1 MSSMEEQRQTRSM
14 THPIYLPEYLKRVEG
29 SPAIAE
35 SAHERLLR
43 LITQETSRLD
53 HGARYPFFTDH
64 LYGMDAHI
72 ERLMKDYVI
81 PAARGFEV
89 KKRILLLVGPVS
101 GGKSSLVTLLKRGLE
116 RFSYTEAGALYA
128 IQGCP
133 MHEEPLH
140 LIPQE
145 MRSRVAQRLS
155 VSIRGELCPWCQW
168 QLEHTYHQDLNQ
180 VPLERIYLSESHRV
194 GIGTYAPSDPKSQD
208 IADLT
213 GAADFQGLSVY
224 GSESDP
230 RAFRFDGELNVANR
244 GLVEFQEML
253 KLDEKFL
260 YQLLSL
266 TQEGNFKTSRYQLIS
281 ADEVVIGHSNEH
293 EFRQFMQ
300 NPRNEALAS
309 RMFIQPIP
317 YNLRTEDEV
326 RIYRKLLLPY
336 VSPEVHVGDLALEMA
351 ATVAIL
357 SRIKEVPKPG
367 RDRLSKFT
375 LYQDVAKT
383 AEGSDTIQEGWDLG
397 EGLSGL
403 DPRYVINRLA
413 ALLADSDECLDP
425 IDVLMSLKDGAV
437 YNPFFDRAA
446 KADLVDFV
454 QTAKSLY
461 DQQVEK
467 DVLEAFSEDVTE
479 ALTRLYQNYL
489 DNIIRL
495 LEVGDERP
503 SEFGR
508 TRADERLLRSI
519 EERMGVS
526 ETQAMAFR
534 EEIYARV
541 VASRE
546 GRPVMDFLDHP
557 GLRRALTTKLFDDM
571 RDEVKITTMTPVP
584 DRATLERIERAAV
597 LLVAS
602 HRYCPRCAAR
612 AIRHMGGLLN
622 R

>member
-1 MSSMEEQRQTRSM
+1 MEDRDQRSSA
-14 THPIYLPEYLKRVEG
+14 THPIYLPEYLQRLEV

-43 LITQETSRLD
+43 MITHGTSRLANGS
-53 HGARYPFFTDH
+53 HYPFFTDH

-72 ERLMKDYVI
+72 EHLMKDYVI

-145 MRSRVAQRLS
+145 MRPRAAQRFQ

-168 QLEHTYHQDLNQ
+168 QLEHTYHHDLNQ
-180 VPLERIYLSESHRV
+180 VPLERVYLSESHRI

-213 GAADFQGLSVY
+213 GAADFQGLSAY

-300 NPRNEALAS
+300 NPRNEALVS

-336 VSPEVHVGDLALEMA
+336 VPSEVHVGELAMEMA

-357 SRIKEVPKPG
+357 SRIKEIPKPG
-367 RDRLSKFT
+367 RDRLSKFL
-375 LYQDVAKT
+375 LYQDATET
-383 AEGSDTIQEGWDLG
+383 ADVSDTIQEGWELG

-413 ALLADSDECLDP
+413 ALLAESDECLDP
-425 IDVLMSLKDGAV
+425 IDVLRSLKDGAV
-437 YNPFFDRAA
+437 YNPFLDRTA
-446 KADLVDFV
+446 KTDLMDFV
-454 QTAKSLY
+454 QIAKSLY
-461 DQQVEK
+461 DQRLER
-467 DVLEAFSEDVTE
+467 DVLEAFSEDVEE
-479 ALTRLYQNYL
+479 ALLRLYQNYL

-495 LEVGDERP
+495 LEVGDEKP
-503 SEFGR
+503 SELGR
-508 TRADERLLRSI
+508 ARADERLLRSI
-519 EERMGVS
+519 EERMGVT

-541 VASRE
+541 VASNE
-546 GRPVMDFLDHP
+546 GHPVTNFMDHQ
-557 GLRRALTTKLFDDM
+557 GLRRALTAKLFDDM
-571 RDEVKITTMTPVP
+571 RDEVKITTLTPVP

-597 LLVAS
+597 ILVAS

-612 AIRHMGGLLN
+612 AIRHVGGLLN